1 MLLSIPHHKWFRPR
15 LGFHS
20 PLRRQTTLKFAG
32 DTIFSSTVFN
42 GLIIYLPVKSLS
54 NSALVTWLLRYTF
67 HCGHLNTRYRSMV
80 LLAVRV
86 FWLSGSLLLLK
97 AWRVYK
103 GSLTNPPSFLLD
115 IYPLYKSHS
124 IWPALQCTIIVT
136 ESHSELCKGT
146 GLTHIKSLIQSP
158 PRTELWLIGLR
169 GTDAVLQQGLPRIQL
184 LSLVQPSWAT
194 EFS

>member
-1 MLLSIPHHKWFRPR
+1 M
-15 LGFHS
+15 
-20 PLRRQTTLKFAG
+20 KFAG

-67 HCGHLNTRYRSMV
+67 HCSHLNTRYRSMV

-86 FWLSGSLLLLK
+86 FWLSGSLSLLK

-115 IYPLYKSHS
+115 IYPHYKSHS
-124 IWPALQCTIIVT
+124 IWPALCTIIVT
-136 ESHSELCKGT
+136 ESHPELRQGT
-146 GLTHIKSLIQSP
+146 GLTHIKGLIQSP
-158 PRTELWLIGLR
+158 PRSESWLIGLR

-184 LSLVQPSWAT
+184 LSLVQPSRAK